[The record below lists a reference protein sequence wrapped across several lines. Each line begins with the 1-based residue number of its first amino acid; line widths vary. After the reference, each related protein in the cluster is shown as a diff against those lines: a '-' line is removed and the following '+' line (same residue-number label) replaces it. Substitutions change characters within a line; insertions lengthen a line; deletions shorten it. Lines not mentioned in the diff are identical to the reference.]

1 MPRKSPTPAV
11 VAPWRLGAVVLLLLV
26 LAALVLGRLVLIQ
39 VVDEERGAAFLKHQ
53 GALRTVRTAEMPAY
67 RGMLVDRRGEPLAIS
82 TPVVTLWADPR
93 QLAGSDR
100 LSELASAL
108 DRSDDWLAQQLS
120 LHANKHFMYLRRNET
135 PDRARRVL
143 ELRLPGVAGSRAYKR
158 FYPAGEVTSQVIGLT
173 DIDAKGIEGMER
185 AYDAVLHGQPG
196 QRRYIKDLHGEA
208 VRDIGVV
215 REAQPGRDISLTI
228 DLRLQYLQ
236 HRELQRAIAETG
248 SEAGAAVTIDA
259 RTGEIL
265 AMTSHPVFNPNRPT
279 RHDGGARRNRVVTD
293 TFEPGST
300 VKPLTLVAALETG
313 QFTIDS
319 VIDTSPGRI
328 KVGSKVLPDPLN
340 YGAITVSKVIEK
352 SSQVGVT
359 KIAQAIGHEPVLDV
373 YRRFG
378 LGQVSNIG
386 FPGERSGSL
395 PDRQRWSDIEKVTLA
410 FGYGLTATPLQL
422 AHAYS
427 VFANG
432 GEQAPLSLVRADA
445 EGVLPAKRVVSKDIA
460 AQVLTVLHRVTG
472 EDGTGKK
479 ARVAG
484 FAVGGKTGT
493 VHKVGA
499 GGYLPDQYL
508 ALFVG
513 IAPVDNPRYVTAIVL
528 DQPKGDSYG
537 GGAAAAPLY
546 ARITDGVLRLYNQR
560 PQAEPGA
567 GLQLAAME
575 LAQ

>member
-1 MPRKSPTPAV
+1 
-11 VAPWRLGAVVLLLLV
+11 VLLLLL
-26 LAALVLGRLVLIQ
+26 LATLVLGRLVLIQ

-67 RGMLVDRRGEPLAIS
+67 RGMLTDRRGEPLAIS

-93 QLAGSDR
+93 QLADSDR
-100 LSELASAL
+100 LAELASAL
-108 DRSDDWLAQQLS
+108 GRSDDWLRRQLS
-120 LHANKHFMYLRRNET
+120 LHEGKHFMFLRRNET

-143 ELRLPGVAGSRAYKR
+143 ELKLPGVAGRRAYKR

-185 AYDAVLHGQPG
+185 AYDAVLQGQSG

-215 REAQPGRDISLTI
+215 REAQPGRDIALTI

-248 SEAGAAVTIDA
+248 AEAGAAVTIDA

-265 AMTSHPVFNPNRPT
+265 AMTSHPVFNPNSPSRQ
-279 RHDGGARRNRVVTD
+279 DGGARRNRVVTD

-300 VKPLTLVAALETG
+300 MKPLTLVAALETG

-319 VIDTSPGRI
+319 IIDTSPGRI
-328 KVGSKVLPDPLN
+328 KVGRKVLPDPLN
-340 YGAITVSKVIEK
+340 YGVITVSKVIEK

-386 FPGERSGSL
+386 FPGERAGTL

-427 VFANG
+427 VFANR
-432 GEQAPLSLVRADA
+432 GEQIPLSL
-445 EGVLPAKRVVSKDIA
+445 I
-460 AQVLTVLHRVTG
+460 
-472 EDGTGKK
+472 
-479 ARVAG
+479 
-484 FAVGGKTGT
+484 
-493 VHKVGA
+493 
-499 GGYLPDQYL
+499 
-508 ALFVG
+508 
-513 IAPVDNPRYVTAIVL
+513 
-528 DQPKGDSYG
+528 
-537 GGAAAAPLY
+537 
-546 ARITDGVLRLYNQR
+546 R
-560 PQAEPGA
+560 PEPG
-567 GLQLAAME
+567 
-575 LAQ
+575 

>member
-1 MPRKSPTPAV
+1 MARKPPAPVV
-11 VAPWRLGAVVLLLLV
+11 VAPWRLGVVVLLLLL
-26 LAALVLGRLVLIQ
+26 LATLVLGRLVLIQ

-67 RGMLVDRRGEPLAIS
+67 RGMLTDRRGEPLAIS

-93 QLAGSDR
+93 QLAESDR
-100 LSELASAL
+100 LAELALAL
-108 DRSDDWLAQQLS
+108 DRSDDWLRRQLS
-120 LHANKHFMYLRRNET
+120 LHEGKHFMFLRRNET

-143 ELRLPGVAGSRAYKR
+143 ELKLPGVAGRRAYKR
-158 FYPAGEVTSQVIGLT
+158 FYPAGEVTSQVIGFT
-173 DIDAKGIEGMER
+173 DIDANGIEGMER
-185 AYDAVLHGQPG
+185 AYDAVLQGQSG

-215 REAQPGRDISLTI
+215 REAQPGRDIALTI

-248 SEAGAAVTIDA
+248 ADAGAAVTIDA
-259 RTGEIL
+259 HTGEIL
-265 AMTSHPVFNPNRPT
+265 AMTSHPVFNPNSPSRQ
-279 RHDGGARRNRVVTD
+279 DGGARRNRVVTD

-300 VKPLTLVAALETG
+300 MKPLTLVAALETG

-319 VIDTSPGRI
+319 IIDTSPGRI
-328 KVGSKVLPDPLN
+328 KVGRKVLPDPLN
-340 YGAITVSKVIEK
+340 YGVITVSKVIEK

-386 FPGERSGSL
+386 FPGERAGTL

-427 VFANG
+427 VFANR
-432 GEQAPLSLVRADA
+432 GEQMPLSLIRPEPGA
-445 EGVLPAKRVVSKDIA
+445 ELPARRVVSEDTA
-460 AQVLTVLHRVTG
+460 GQVLTVLHRVTSD
-472 EDGTGKK
+472 DGTGKK
-479 ARVAG
+479 ARVTG
-484 FAVGGKTGT
+484 FAVAGKTGT

-499 GGYLPDQYL
+499 SGYLPDQYL

-513 IAPVDNPRYVTAIVL
+513 VAPVDDPRYVTAIVL
-528 DQPKGDSYG
+528 DQPKGDNYG

-560 PQAEPGA
+560 PRSEPDA
-567 GLQLAAME
+567 GLQLAGME
-575 LAQ
+575 SGR